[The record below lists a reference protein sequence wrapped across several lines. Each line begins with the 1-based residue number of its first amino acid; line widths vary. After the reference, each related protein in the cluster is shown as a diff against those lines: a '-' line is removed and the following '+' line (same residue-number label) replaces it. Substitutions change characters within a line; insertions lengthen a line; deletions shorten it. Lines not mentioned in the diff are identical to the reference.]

1 MRKVNLNV
9 YTIDELKNQ
18 FPKTYKK
25 VIEKEQNNIQSDE
38 WWKFVHE
45 DLCGQLKHMGFELG
59 KDGFGFDLYKN
70 EVQFDGMLSYKP
82 LSEYLCTDFQTFH
95 QKLNDIQGKYKN
107 SLVVSLKE
115 NEKYCYKNISRN
127 INSYFDYSFESDDGE
142 YNEKTE
148 LSKDDCSNLISIIS
162 DIANDLLDTLQ
173 KDLASKLTEESIV
186 ENFKTQ
192 GLEFFAD
199 GSIYIN

>member
-1 MRKVNLNV
+1 MFL
-9 YTIDELKNQ
+9 
-18 FPKTYKK
+18 
-25 VIEKEQNNIQSDE
+25 
-38 WWKFVHE
+38 
-45 DLCGQLKHMGFELG
+45 
-59 KDGFGFDLYKN
+59 
-70 EVQFDGMLSYKP
+70 
-82 LSEYLCTDFQTFH
+82 
-95 QKLNDIQGKYKN
+95 
-107 SLVVSLKE
+107 LKE